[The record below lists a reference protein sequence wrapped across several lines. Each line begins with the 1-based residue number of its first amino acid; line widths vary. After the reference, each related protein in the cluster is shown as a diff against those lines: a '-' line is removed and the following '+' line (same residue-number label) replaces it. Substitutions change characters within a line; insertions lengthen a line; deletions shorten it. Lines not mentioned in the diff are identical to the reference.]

1 MKKII
6 KTIILLLTVVL
17 YCFSPSSFAEAPQ
30 SQGSNYGIEHYVINE
45 GTSWMF
51 GTTYDV
57 QRSNIGTGVINLV
70 LSTNPDPPFYG
81 LFQGFLYVTLFEPPL
96 PDYQYDIGEVW
107 AEEYPGGKVILESI
121 WQNDPDPLFA
131 WTIKVPGLE
140 VLGYSVAFNE
150 YPDEFVDVTDA
161 EYQTPDFYLSDGI
174 HTFYVI
180 AKNTSGNFG
189 NSGSF
194 EVWVDATRPEITN
207 TLPENGATI
216 NEARPTIQATLFD
229 ETSGINSATIVFTI
243 TTELDEFTANGEYDP
258 ETGVV
263 VFQPE
268 DDFQDGLVTVRL
280 EVSDIAGNE
289 AVPAFWSFVIDT
301 VEPEGWII
309 INNDAPIT
317 DSPDVVLNLFASEI
331 VTEVT
336 QMILSN
342 DGIFDTE
349 VWEPY
354 VTIKEDWA
362 LQFVAGTRTVYVK
375 FKDSAENE
383 SDVFSDSIILLM
395 SVPNTFITDAPQSLT
410 PDTAASFSFTST
422 ISNSKFQYKLDT
434 GEWMDFTE
442 ESAAFF
448 ENLPEGNHYF
458 QVRAGIDL
466 DNSGVIDISE
476 IDPSPAVVSWTVGSL
491 SAIPFETKQPIRY
504 YKRE

>member
-1 MKKII
+1 MNYIMKKSLVIVII
-6 KTIILLLTVVL
+6 IVCSL
-17 YCFSPSSFAEAPQ
+17 SSIAYAEAPQ
-30 SQGSNYGIEHYVINE
+30 SEGANFGIEHFIFNE

-51 GTTYDV
+51 GTTWDI
-57 QRSNIGTGVINLV
+57 QRSNIGTGVINIV

-81 LFQGFLYVTLFEPPL
+81 LFQGFLYVSLFEPPL

-107 AEEYPGGKVILESI
+107 AEEYPGGKTILESI
-121 WQNDPDPLFA
+121 WQNDPDPLFS

-150 YPDEFVDVTDA
+150 YPDELVDVTDE
-161 EYQTPDFYLSDGI
+161 EYQTPDFYLEDGT

-189 NSGSF
+189 NAGSF

-216 NEARPTIQATLFD
+216 NESRPTMQGMLFD
-229 ETSGINSATIVFTI
+229 ETSGIDPDSITFII
-243 TTELDEFTANGEYDP
+243 TTELEEYTVSGDYDP
-258 ETGVV
+258 ETGLV
-263 VFQPE
+263 VFQPDE
-268 DDFQDGLVTVRL
+268 DFQDGLVTVRL

-289 AVPAFWSFVIDT
+289 AVPAFWSFIIDT

-317 DSPDVVLNLFASEI
+317 DSPDVILNLFASEI
-331 VTEVT
+331 ITEVT

-349 VWEPY
+349 EWEPY
-354 VTIKEDWA
+354 TTLKEDWT
-362 LQFVAGTRTVYVK
+362 LPFIAGTRTVYVR
-375 FKDSAENE
+375 FKDSADNE

-410 PDTAASFSFTST
+410 PETAASFSFTST
-422 ISNSKFQYKLDT
+422 ISNSQFQYKLDT
-434 GEWMDFTE
+434 NDWVEFTE

-448 ENLPEGNHYF
+448 EDLPVGNHYF

-466 DNSGVIDISE
+466 DNSGIIEINE

-491 SAIPFETKQPIRY
+491 SAVPFEAKQPIRY

>member
-1 MKKII
+1 MKITFVVLIGII
-6 KTIILLLTVVL
+6 FLLL
-17 YCFSPSSFAEAPQ
+17 PSVYAEAPQ
-30 SQGSNYGIEHYVINE
+30 SEGANYGIEHFVINE

-51 GTTYDV
+51 GTTYDI
-57 QRSNIGTGVINLV
+57 QRSHIGAGVISVV

-81 LFQGFLYVTLFEPPL
+81 LFQGFLYVALFEAPL
-96 PDYQYDIGEVW
+96 PDYQYDISEVW
-107 AEEYPGGKVILESI
+107 AEEYPGGKTILEGI
-121 WQNDPDPLFA
+121 WQNDPDPLFS

-150 YPDEFVDVTDA
+150 YPDEFVDVTDE
-161 EYQTPDFYLSDGI
+161 EYQTPDFYLEDGK

-189 NSGSF
+189 NPGNF

-207 TLPENGATI
+207 TLPENGSTT
-216 NEARPTIQATLFD
+216 NEARPTIQGVLFD
-229 ETSGINSATIVFTI
+229 ATSGIDPDSILFTI
-243 TTELDEFTANGEYDP
+243 TTELDEYTESGDYDP
-258 ETGVV
+258 ETGLV
-263 VFQPE
+263 VFTPE
-268 DDFQDGLVTVRL
+268 EDFQDGLVTVRF
-280 EVSDIAGNE
+280 EVADIAGNE

-301 VEPEGWII
+301 IEPEGWII

-317 DSPDVVLNLFASEI
+317 NTPDVALNLFASEI

-342 DGIFDTE
+342 DGVFDTE

-354 VTIKEDWA
+354 ATIKEDWA
-362 LQFVAGTRTVYVK
+362 LPFIAGTRTVYVK
-375 FKDSAENE
+375 FIDSADNE

-410 PDTAASFSFTST
+410 PETAASFAFTST

-434 GEWMDFTE
+434 NDWADFTE
-442 ESAAFF
+442 EISAFF
-448 ENLPEGNHYF
+448 ESLPEGNHYF
-458 QVRAGIDL
+458 QVRAGVDL
-466 DNSGVIDISE
+466 DNSGAIDISE

-491 SAIPFETKQPIRY
+491 STVPFEAKQPIRY